1 MWKVPPIFIPPSDP
15 EMERRE
21 QQIAAATRRLVNAYE
36 EHRAKVALMF
46 FRPDQL
52 AWSYR
57 PGETEPRIEVR
68 V

>member
-1 MWKVPPIFIPPSDP
+1 
-15 EMERRE
+15 MERRE